1 MSLLNEA
8 AKEAGVEKVAAEGT
22 SKKSNYEY
30 QKKQKEKA
38 LASANLIAKVI
49 ERAKVTLSA
58 EEQEAL
64 DFLCRKPK
72 AGGVAGGNF
81 GTPVINKIFGDE
93 LKVNASA
100 TAIDVLEKTGKGFA
114 EMRQLMKKWEKKGII
129 VTYDEK
135 KKAYVINKI
144 A

>member
-1 MSLLNEA
+1 MSLLDA
-8 AKEAGVEKVAAEGT
+8 AKTEAGVAGTEEKT

-49 ERAKVTLSA
+49 ERAKVTLSS

-72 AGGVAGGNF
+72 AGGNF
-81 GTPVINKIFGDE
+81 GTPVINKIFGAE
-93 LKVNASA
+93 LKAGAKA
-100 TAIDVLEKTGKGFA
+100 TAIEVLEKTGKGFS
-114 EMRQLMKKWEKKGII
+114 EMRQLMKKWAKNGIE
-129 VTYDEK
+129 VSYDEK
-135 KKAYVINKI
+135 VKAYVINKI

>member
-1 MSLLNEA
+1 MSLLDA
-8 AKEAGVEKVAAEGT
+8 AKTEAGVAGTEEKT

-72 AGGVAGGNF
+72 AGAAGGNF
-81 GTPVINKIFGDE
+81 GAPVINKIFGAE
-93 LKVNASA
+93 LKAGAKA
-100 TAIDVLEKTGKGFA
+100 TAIEVLEKTGKGFA
-114 EMRQLMKKWEKKGII
+114 EMRQLMKKWAKNNII
-129 VTYDEK
+129 VVYDEK
-135 KKAYVINKI
+135 VKAYVINKL

>member
-8 AKEAGVEKVAAEGT
+8 AKEAGVEKAVVG

-38 LASANLIAKVI
+38 LASAQLIAKVI

-64 DFLCRKPK
+64 DFLLRKPK
-72 AGGVAGGNF
+72 AGAGAGTGNF
-81 GTPVINKIFGDE
+81 GTPVINKIFGAE
-93 LKVNASA
+93 LKVNAQA
-100 TAIDVLEKTGKGFA
+100 TAIEVLEKTGKGFA
-114 EMRQLMKKWEKKGII
+114 EMRQLMKKWEKNGIV

>member
-1 MSLLNEA
+1 MSLLDA
-8 AKEAGVEKVAAEGT
+8 AKTEAGVAGTEEKT

-72 AGGVAGGNF
+72 AGAAGGNF
-81 GTPVINKIFGDE
+81 GTPVINNIFGAE
-93 LKVNASA
+93 LKAGAKA
-100 TAIDVLEKTGKGFA
+100 TASEVLEKTGKGFA
-114 EMRQLMKKWEKKGII
+114 EMRQLMKKWAKNGIE
-129 VTYDEK
+129 VSYDEK
-135 KKAYVINKI
+135 VKAYVINKL